1 MKYFLSFIFIPF
13 KRDRGGKCTWLSVFQ
28 WIQDCNCAT
37 SVLLLHHPC
46 DPGSCCKQFP
56 TLQAL
61 GAIPRNVEHWGWS
74 YQRGIDVLD
83 GQEPVVDAVHFL
95 VFHTALSESKHTLLS
110 HSSQIPSHNADKT
123 RLYLFLFFP
132 GWTVCMS
139 VPLLRYILCPVQTF
153 FTSHINFPLILFRSL
168 WSIFL
173 MY

>member
-13 KRDRGGKCTWLSVFQ
+13 KRDRGGNCTWLSVFQ

-95 VFHTALSESKHTLLS
+95 VLHTALSESKHTLLS
-110 HSSQIPSHNADKT
+110 HSSQIPSHNAELQLKT
-123 RLYLFLFFP
+123 KLDFTCFCFSLAEQCVCQSLCSDTYSVLCRHFLLP
-132 GWTVCMS
+132 T
-139 VPLLRYILCPVQTF
+139 LI
-153 FTSHINFPLILFRSL
+153 SH
-168 WSIFL
+168 
-173 MY
+173 